1 MLGNDMLFG
10 YPIAATNANW
20 LHECLVHAIQVIHQ
34 KVDLG
39 EELPEWPEIF
49 PAAYRKKVVR
59 RRALPKLFEEYW
71 VAIAMIAKANRD
83 AVLDAMHAQNE
94 IDDLLSCGC
103 DCPSI
108 LDMPE
113 TMREPI
119 KNVFN
124 CGFDLLT
131 DFGIRHGQYKCIHSS
146 IGARVCPFCGLEE
159 FSAPHAPQEDFDHY
173 LPRSIYP
180 FAAANLKNLA
190 PMGHKCNSGYKRAQD
205 ILKSNNGARRRAF
218 NPYQPN
224 HVQIS
229 LLNSEISPVTDGPFV
244 RKWKLEIAPTLP
256 EVATWEHV
264 FSIQDR
270 YTTDVLEDRNFR
282 DWIWDFKKWFDGKGV
297 PADDEKLI
305 NTVSI
310 YQSLLAKTGF
320 RDKAFI
326 KAAVFAF
333 LHSRLVAGCQRVLEL
348 MRDATG
354 MQQPLNA
361 A

>member
-1 MLGNDMLFG
+1 
-10 YPIAATNANW
+10 
-20 LHECLVHAIQVIHQ
+20 
-34 KVDLG
+34 
-39 EELPEWPEIF
+39 
-49 PAAYRKKVVR
+49 
-59 RRALPKLFEEYW
+59 
-71 VAIAMIAKANRD
+71 
-83 AVLDAMHAQNE
+83 
-94 IDDLLSCGC
+94 
-103 DCPSI
+103 
-108 LDMPE
+108 
-113 TMREPI
+113 
-119 KNVFN
+119 
-124 CGFDLLT
+124 
-131 DFGIRHGQYKCIHSS
+131 
-146 IGARVCPFCGLEE
+146 
-159 FSAPHAPQEDFDHY
+159 
-173 LPRSIYP
+173 
-180 FAAANLKNLA
+180 
-190 PMGHKCNSGYKRAQD
+190 
-205 ILKSNNGARRRAF
+205 
-218 NPYQPN
+218 
-224 HVQIS
+224 
-229 LLNSEISPVTDGPFV
+229 
-244 RKWKLEIAPTLP
+244 LEIAPTLP

-305 NTVSI
+305 NAVSI